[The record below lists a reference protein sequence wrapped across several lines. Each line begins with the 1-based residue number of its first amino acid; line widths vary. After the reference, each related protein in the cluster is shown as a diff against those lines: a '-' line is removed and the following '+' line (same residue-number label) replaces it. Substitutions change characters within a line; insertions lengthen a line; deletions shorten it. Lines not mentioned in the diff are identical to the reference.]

1 MPRPDFTT
9 SDDIIQKMIR
19 VDHAG
24 EYGAKRIYQGQLSYP
39 LDQKSTTI
47 IKHMLQQEELHLSY
61 FTDLLLERKVRPTI
75 FMPFW
80 HAIGYTLGRTSVMM
94 GPKMAMLITQS
105 IEEVIEQHYQK
116 QIDYL
121 EAHNMEK
128 ELLANVKQFQ
138 LEEIEHKDTAL
149 VFGSGEVV
157 CAGTISRMIK
167 CMCHVA
173 IQLSKAI

>member
-9 SDDIIQKMIR
+9 SDDIIQKIIR

-39 LDQKSTTI
+39 VNQQTTTT
-47 IKHMLQQEELHLSY
+47 IKHMLEQEELHLSY
-61 FTDLLLERKVRPTI
+61 FTNLLLERKIRPTI

-80 HAIGYTLGRTSVMM
+80 HAIGYTLGKASVMI

-121 EAHNMEK
+121 KSHNMEE
-128 ELLANVKQFQ
+128 ELLTNIKQFQ
-138 LEEIEHKDTAL
+138 LDEIEHKDIAL
-149 VFGSGEVV
+149 ELGSSEVL
-157 CAGTISRMIK
+157 CQDTIGRIIK
-167 CMCHVA
+167 YMCNVA
-173 IQLSKAI
+173 IHLSKAI